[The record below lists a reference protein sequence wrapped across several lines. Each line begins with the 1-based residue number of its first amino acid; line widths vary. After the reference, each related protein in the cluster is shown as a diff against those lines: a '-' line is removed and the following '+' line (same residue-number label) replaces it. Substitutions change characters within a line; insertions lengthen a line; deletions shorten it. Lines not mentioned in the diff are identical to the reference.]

1 MAVLSCSFLNFIQRT
16 LVRKFSKNSNILTIP
31 SKYSRIFPLK
41 HPDKPTL
48 YPAVLAVDIA
58 TDVALQRNFDE
69 DSSLDLAQRID
80 DLYRLI
86 LENDEC
92 LPDNIDNLGE
102 LISKSLLMIDIA
114 YACWTNDEPIVPL
127 DEEVLLGFVVRM
139 KLNPEHCKNM
149 IDFTRMRLEM
159 HGKLVALKT

>member
-1 MAVLSCSFLNFIQRT
+1 VKLLVYFLPKRP
-16 LVRKFSKNSNILTIP
+16 LKYSLGLTIAL
-31 SKYSRIFPLK
+31 KYLHIYPLK
-41 HPDKPTL
+41 NPDKPTL
-48 YPAVLAVDIA
+48 HPAVLAVDIA

-86 LENDEC
+86 LEDDEY

-139 KLNPEHCKNM
+139 KLNPEHCKNTLK
-149 IDFTRMRLEM
+149 FTRMRLKM
-159 HGKLVALKT
+159 HGKLVAPKTWSLLDA